1 MTLTYGEGMR
11 GVSGQRYLETA
22 LKLIHLYFTAPRS
35 DSTVWAGIISAQ
47 KAFLATRA
55 NSPASVFA
63 DSIRSVLYN
72 YNPRGGHITEA
83 MLKIADMNK
92 SYDYFKQRFAD
103 ASNFTFVFVGSLD
116 DIGIRS
122 LIKKYIGSLPSTHSN
137 ETYKDLNMNPPP
149 GKIVKVI
156 HKGIDDKSTVQLMF
170 HGPLEYN
177 PENNLQI
184 KALGDIL
191 QLKLTDRLRQQESG
205 VYAPRAVASYFTYPT
220 QEYAITLYFSC
231 ASANTDKLIAAAM
244 DEVNKLRQNGALP
257 LDVQKFIADETRT
270 TQTNLKKNVFWV
282 DYLSASARN
291 KEDAGRIST
300 YIDSLNN
307 VTVES
312 TKAAANKYLKP
323 ENFIQIE
330 ELPEGK

>member
-1 MTLTYGEGMR
+1 
-11 GVSGQRYLETA
+11 
-22 LKLIHLYFTAPRS
+22 
-35 DSTVWAGIISAQ
+35 
-47 KAFLATRA
+47 
-55 NSPASVFA
+55 
-63 DSIRSVLYN
+63 
-72 YNPRGGHITEA
+72 
-83 MLKIADMNK
+83 
-92 SYDYFKQRFAD
+92 
-103 ASNFTFVFVGSLD
+103 
-116 DIGIRS
+116 
-122 LIKKYIGSLPSTHSN
+122 
-137 ETYKDLNMNPPP
+137 
-149 GKIVKVI
+149 
-156 HKGIDDKSTVQLMF
+156 
-170 HGPLEYN
+170 
-177 PENNLQI
+177 LQI